1 MMIVG
6 GTLPS
11 MSLGSTSVLSIARR
25 TVSSHAVTPLP
36 VTSFLATIVPSG
48 ATLTSTVAAGLP
60 AIVVVRTMFGLT
72 RALMRPA

>member
-25 TVSSHAVTPLP
+25 TVSSHAVAPLL
-36 VTSFLATIVPSG
+36 VTSFLDDRAVGRDP
-48 ATLTSTVAAGLP
+48 TSTVAAGLP
-60 AIVVVRTMFGLT
+60 AIVAVRTMFGLT